1 MIDSLCARVRKRL
14 PDSRAAPCESFIRQ
28 FYHWVPPEDL
38 ADRTPAD
45 LYGAAI
51 SQWNLAQERAPGAA
65 KVRVYNPDPERDG
78 WQSPHT
84 VIEIISDD
92 MPFIVDS
99 VTMEL
104 GRQGYSIDLVI
115 HPVVR
120 VQRDDDGRLSDVIEP
135 GAEAPDAIGESVL
148 HAEVVRERDPQKLEA
163 LAEGLERVLAE
174 VRAAVEDWG
183 PMRDQTERLIEE
195 FDAHPPPIASKDVDE
210 VKLFL
215 RWVAADHFTFLG
227 YREYDLVA
235 DGDGVALQVVPGSGL
250 GILRGAPRSP
260 LKRLGSKALSLAM
273 AQRILVLT
281 KANSRSNVHRLV
293 YLDYIGV
300 KKFGP
305 DGEVTGERR
314 FLGLYT
320 SAAYKNSPREIPLI
334 RHKVQRVLERAGF
347 PPASH
352 DRKALL
358 EIIESYPRDSLFQ
371 MDSDE
376 LFGVAMGILGLGER
390 QRVRLFVRHD
400 PLDRFVECLVTIP
413 RDRFNTENRER
424 VGRILLEAFGGS
436 HLDWTLQRSESV
448 VVRALYIVHCP
459 KGTPSDYDV
468 GEIESRLARETRAW
482 TDDLRSA
489 LIEAHG
495 EDQGTELHRRY
506 ERAFPLA
513 YRADWPAS
521 NAVADVER
529 IEQLAAGNGPIMS
542 LYRPLSGQVGTLRS
556 KLFSSGRVTLS
567 DVLPTFEHMGATV
580 IDERPYE
587 IAPAGET
594 KAWIYDFGLRCVAE
608 DVERVG
614 DLFQEAFLAA
624 RRGELEDDGLNGLVL
639 RAALTGREVT
649 IIRAIA
655 KHLRQA
661 GIAFSDAYMERTLL
675 GHPEIAALLV
685 KLFCGRFDPR
695 RHDRHAAER
704 LTREIE
710 AAIDA
715 VKSLDEDRILRSF
728 LSVVCAILRT
738 NYFRIGSGEEDP
750 VGDAGKHRPY
760 LSFKLDPSK
769 IATLPAPRPRF
780 EIFVYSPRFEG
791 VHLRGGKVARGGL
804 RWSDRR
810 EDFRTEILGLMKA
823 QMVKNALIVPVGS
836 KGGFVLKRPP
846 ADGGREALQQ
856 EGIACYRMFL
866 SGLLDLT
873 DNIVGGDVV
882 PPDRVVRYDDD
893 DPYLVVAADKGTA
906 TFSDIANEVSAAY
919 NFWLGDAFASGGSQG
934 YDHKQMGITAGGA
947 WESVKRHFRA
957 LERDIQQTDFTV
969 SGIGDM
975 SGDVFGNGMLLSRHI
990 KLVAAFNH
998 MHVFLDPDPDAERSF
1013 AERKRLFELPRS
1025 AWTDYDESL
1034 MSQGGGV
1041 YSRTAKSIAI
1051 SPQVREALG
1060 IDDSELAPTDL
1071 IRAILRAPV
1080 DLLWNGGIG
1089 TYVKA
1094 SSESHAD
1101 AGDKANDALR
1111 VDGRELRCSVVGE
1124 GGNLGFTQ
1132 RGRIEY
1138 ALGGGRINT
1147 DAIDNVAGVNCSDHE
1162 VNIKILL
1169 GSLIADGEMTRQ
1181 ERNELL
1187 AEMTEAVGDQ
1197 VLYGSYTQTQAMSIA
1212 LAQAPSMVDVHAR
1225 LIHQL
1230 VQVAGL
1236 NRELEFLPDDETI
1249 SERKAA
1255 HQGLV
1260 APELAVLMAYCKIF
1274 LYAELLESDLPE
1286 DPYLAHDLERYFPP
1300 PLGPGPSRHRTSP
1313 DRPLP
1318 QSSSSERYRGY
1329 MRTHRLSREII
1340 ATVVANQL
1348 VDRGGTT
1355 FVFRLREETGAPPSI
1370 LARGYTVARE
1380 VFDMR
1385 AFWIAVETLD
1395 NEVDAQVQ
1403 IEMLIEARRLVER
1416 ATRWMVRA
1424 NPRRIDIE
1432 AATRRFE
1439 PGVKLLERA
1448 LPEVLDENDRAAFS
1462 ARAAELENAGV
1473 PAELA
1478 AKVAG
1483 MPFMISVFDIV
1494 EVAAVTGRDQAMVMT
1509 TYLQLGSRLELN
1521 WLRDRII
1528 QLSRGNRW
1536 QALARAALREDLYAV
1551 HRMLTQE
1558 VLESAGAGA
1567 GAEAAIEAWWQR
1579 NADTVTRH
1587 LAMLSDINASRVYDT
1602 TTLPV
1607 ALREARNLLGAG
1619 AVPGARGVDAD
1630 GTGPAQ
1636 ALAMTEAQ

>member
-1 MIDSLCARVRKRL
+1 LIDSLCVRVRKRL
-14 PDSRAAPCESFIRQ
+14 PDARVAPCESFIRQ
-28 FYHWVPPEDL
+28 FYHWVPAADL

-51 SQWNLAQERAPGAA
+51 SEWNLAQERPSGTA

-99 VTMEL
+99 ITMEL

-120 VQRDDDGRLSDVIEP
+120 VQRDHDGRLLDVIEP
-135 GAEAPDAIGESVL
+135 GATAPDAIGESVL
-148 HAEVVRERDPQKLEA
+148 HAEVVRERDPGE
-163 LAEGLERVLAE
+163 LARLTENLERVLEE

-183 PMRDQTERLIEE
+183 PMREQTDRLIAEL
-195 FDAHPPPIASKDVDE
+195 DAHPPPLDSKDVDE
-210 VKLFL
+210 VKSFL

-227 YREYDLVA
+227 YREYDLVV
-235 DGDGVALQVVPGSGL
+235 DGDGVGLQVVPESGL
-250 GILRGAPRSP
+250 GILRGAPTTP
-260 LKRLGSKALSLAM
+260 FKRLGSKALALAM
-273 AQRILVLT
+273 AQHILVLT
-281 KANSRSNVHRLV
+281 KANTRSNVHRPA

-300 KKFGP
+300 KRFGP
-305 DGEVTGERR
+305 DGEVIGERR

-320 SAAYKNSPREIPLI
+320 TAAYKNSPREIPLI
-334 RHKVQRVLERAGF
+334 RHKVERVLRRAGF

-358 EIIESYPRDSLFQ
+358 EIIESYPRDSMFQ
-371 MDSDE
+371 MDSDD
-376 LFGVAMGILGLGER
+376 LFEVAMGILGLGER

-424 VGRILLEAFGGS
+424 VGRILLESFGGN

-448 VVRALYIVHCP
+448 LVRVLYIVHCP

-468 GEIESRLARETRAW
+468 AGIELRLARETRAW
-482 TDDLRSA
+482 TDDLRAA

-495 EDQGTELHRRY
+495 EDRGVKLHRRY
-506 ERAFPLA
+506 ERAFPPA
-513 YRADWPAS
+513 YRADWPARS
-521 NAVADVER
+521 AVADVAD
-529 IEQLAAGNGPIMS
+529 IEQLAAGGGPIMS
-542 LYRPLSGQVGTLRS
+542 LYRPLEGQVGTLRS
-556 KLFSSGRVTLS
+556 KLFSSGRVSLS

-580 IDERPYE
+580 VDERPYE
-587 IAPAGET
+587 ISPAGGT

-614 DLFQEAFLAA
+614 DIFQDAFLAA

-649 IIRAIA
+649 VIRAVA
-655 KHLRQA
+655 KYLRQA

-675 GHPEIAALLV
+675 RHPEIATLLV
-685 KLFCGRFDPR
+685 KLFCARFDPQR
-695 RHDRHAAER
+695 RDPDAAER
-704 LTREIE
+704 LAREIE
-710 AAIDA
+710 EAVDA
-715 VKSLDEDRILRSF
+715 VASLDEDRILRSF

-738 NYFRIGSGEEDP
+738 NYFRGGSGEDDLAGDP
-750 VGDAGKHRPY
+750 ATHRPY

-769 IATLPAPRPRF
+769 IATLPAPRPLF

-836 KGGFVLKRPP
+836 KGGFVLKRPL
-846 ADGGREALQQ
+846 ADGGREALLE

-866 SGLLDLT
+866 SGLLDVT
-873 DNIVGGDVV
+873 DNIVGGEVV
-882 PPDRVVRYDDD
+882 APDRVVRYDDD

-919 NFWLGDAFASGGSQG
+919 DFWLGDAFASGGSQG
-934 YDHKQMGITAGGA
+934 YDHKQMGITAGGG

-957 LERDIQQTDFTV
+957 LERDIQKTDFTV
-969 SGIGDM
+969 AGIGDM

-998 MHVFLDPDPDAERSF
+998 MHVFLDPDPDAARSF
-1013 AERKRLFELPRS
+1013 AERKRLFALPRS
-1025 AWTDYDESL
+1025 SWSDYDESL
-1034 MSQGGGV
+1034 ISKGGGI
-1041 YSRTAKSIAI
+1041 YLRTAKSIAI
-1051 SPQVREALG
+1051 SPQVREVLG
-1060 IDDSELAPTDL
+1060 IDDQELAPNDL

-1094 SSESHAD
+1094 SSEGHAD
-1101 AGDKANDALR
+1101 AGDKTNDAVR

-1169 GSLIADGEMTRQ
+1169 GSLIADGEMTRDR
-1181 ERNELL
+1181 RNELL

-1197 VLYGSYTQTQAMSIA
+1197 VLYGSYTQTQAMSIG
-1212 LAQAPSMVDVHAR
+1212 LAQAASMVDVHAR
-1225 LIHQL
+1225 LIHRL
-1230 VQVAGL
+1230 EQVTGL
-1236 NRELEFLPDDETI
+1236 SRELEFLPDDETI

-1255 HQGLV
+1255 HRGLV
-1260 APELAVLMAYCKIF
+1260 APELAVVMAYCKIF
-1274 LYAELLESDLPE
+1274 VYAQLLESDLPE

-1300 PLGPGPSRHRTSP
+1300 PLP
-1313 DRPLP
+1313 
-1318 QSSSSERYRGY
+1318 ERYSAQ
-1329 MRTHRLSREII
+1329 MRSHRLSREII

-1348 VDRGGTT
+1348 VDRAGTT
-1355 FVFRLREETGAPPSI
+1355 FAFRLREETGAPVSI
-1370 LARGYTVARE
+1370 LARAYAVARE
-1380 VFDMR
+1380 VFEMR
-1385 AFWIAVETLD
+1385 AFWLAVEALD
-1395 NEVDAQVQ
+1395 NEVHSDVQ
-1403 IEMLIEARRLVER
+1403 LDMLIEARRLVER
-1416 ATRWMVRA
+1416 ATRWLVRA

-1432 AATRRFE
+1432 ATTRRFE
-1439 PGVKLLERA
+1439 PGVKLLEGA
-1448 LPEVLDENDRAAFS
+1448 LPGVLDDNDRDAFT
-1462 ARAAELENAGV
+1462 ARATELEGAGV
-1473 PAELA
+1473 PAGLA

-1483 MPFMISVFDIV
+1483 MPSMISVFDIV
-1494 EVAAVTGRDQAMVMT
+1494 EVAAATGRDQAAVMSV
-1509 TYLQLGSRLELN
+1509 YSQLGSRLELN

-1528 QLSRGNRW
+1528 ELPRANRW
-1536 QALARAALREDLYAV
+1536 QALARAALREDLYSV

-1558 VLESAGAGA
+1558 ILESAGGDAD
-1567 GAEAAIEAWWQR
+1567 AEAAIDAWSQP
-1579 NADTVTRH
+1579 NAAAVERH
-1587 LAMLSDINASRVYDT
+1587 IAMLSDINASRVYDT

-1607 ALREARNLLGAG
+1607 ALREVRSLVRAG
-1619 AVPGARGVDAD
+1619 AVDTNGA
-1630 GTGPAQ
+1630 GPTA
-1636 ALAMTEAQ
+1636 AVAMTEAE

>member
-1 MIDSLCARVRKRL
+1 MIDSLCLRVRERL

-28 FYHWVPPEDL
+28 FYHWVPPADL
-38 ADRTPAD
+38 ADRTPED

-78 WQSPHT
+78 WRSPHT

-120 VQRDDDGRLSDVIEP
+120 VQRDRDRRLRDVIEP
-135 GAEAPDAIGESVL
+135 GAEAPEAIGESVL
-148 HAEVVRERDPQKLEA
+148 HAEVVRERDPKKLEE
-163 LAEGLERVLAE
+163 LADGLERVLAE

-195 FDAHPPPIASKDVDE
+195 FDAHPPPMAAKDVDE

-235 DGDGVALQVVPGSGL
+235 EGDGVALRVVPGSGL

-260 LKRLGSKALSLAM
+260 LKRLGSKALTLAM

-281 KANSRSNVHRLV
+281 KANSRSNVHRPV

-305 DGEVTGERR
+305 GGEVTGERR

-334 RHKVQRVLERAGF
+334 RHKVERVLERAGF

-376 LFGVAMGILGLGER
+376 LFAVAMGILGLGER

-448 VVRALYIVHCP
+448 LVRALYIVHCP
-459 KGTPSDYDV
+459 KGTPSDYDAE
-468 GEIESRLARETRAW
+468 EIESRLARETRAW
-482 TDDLRSA
+482 TGDLRAA

-495 EDQGTELHRRY
+495 EDQGVKLHRRY

-513 YRADWPAS
+513 YRADWAA
-521 NAVADVER
+521 NAAVADVEE
-529 IEQLAAGNGPIMS
+529 IEQLAAGHGPIMS

-556 KLFSSGRVTLS
+556 KLFSSGRVSLS

-649 IIRAIA
+649 IIRAVA
-655 KHLRQA
+655 KYLRQA

-675 GHPEIAALLV
+675 GHPEIATLLV
-685 KLFCGRFDPR
+685 KLFCARFDPR
-695 RHDRHAAER
+695 RRDRHAAER

-710 AAIDA
+710 EGVDA
-715 VKSLDEDRILRSF
+715 VESLDEDRILRSF

-738 NYFRIGSGEEDP
+738 NYFRVGSGEEDP

-769 IATLPAPRPRF
+769 IAALPAPRPRF
-780 EIFVYSPRFEG
+780 EIFVYAPRFEG
-791 VHLRGGKVARGGL
+791 VHLRGGKVARGGV

-846 ADGGREALQQ
+846 ADGGREALAQ

-882 PPDRVVRYDDD
+882 PPDRVVRFDDD

-969 SGIGDM
+969 AGIGDM

-998 MHVFLDPDPDAERSF
+998 LHVFLDPEPDAERSF

-1025 AWTDYDESL
+1025 SWTDYDQSL
-1034 MSQGGGV
+1034 ISRGGGV
-1041 YSRTAKSIAI
+1041 YSRTAKSIEI
-1051 SPQVREALG
+1051 SPQVRGVLG
-1060 IDDSELAPTDL
+1060 IDESELAPNDL

-1132 RGRIEY
+1132 CGRIEY

-1169 GSLIADGEMTRQ
+1169 GSLIADGEMTRH

-1197 VLYGSYTQTQAMSIA
+1197 VLYGSYTQTQAMSIG

-1249 SERKAA
+1249 SERKTA
-1255 HQGLV
+1255 HQGLL
-1260 APELAVLMAYCKIF
+1260 APELAVVMAYCKIF
-1274 LYAELLESDLPE
+1274 LYAQLLESDLPE
-1286 DPYLAHDLERYFPP
+1286 DGYLAHDLERYFPP
-1300 PLGPGPSRHRTSP
+1300 PLGPGPARHRASP
-1313 DRPLP
+1313 DRPAP
-1318 QSSSSERYRGY
+1318 QSLGSERYRAY
-1329 MRTHRLSREII
+1329 MRSHRLSREII

-1355 FVFRLREETGAPPSI
+1355 FVFRLREETGAPPSL
-1370 LARGYTVARE
+1370 LARAYTVARE

-1385 AFWIAVETLD
+1385 AFWVAVETLD

-1403 IEMLIEARRLVER
+1403 IDMLLEARRLVER

-1439 PGVKLLERA
+1439 PGVKLLEGA
-1448 LPEVLDENDRAAFS
+1448 LPDVLDDNDRAAFS
-1462 ARAAELENAGV
+1462 ARAGELQSAGV
-1473 PAELA
+1473 PAGLA
-1478 AKVAG
+1478 TKVAG
-1483 MPFMISVFDIV
+1483 MPSMISVFDIV
-1494 EVAAVTGRDQAMVMT
+1494 EVAAATGRDQATVMSV
-1509 TYLQLGSRLELN
+1509 YSQLGSRLELN

-1528 QLSRGNRW
+1528 QLPRGNRW

-1551 HRMLTQE
+1551 HRMLTHE
-1558 VLESAGAGA
+1558 VLQSAGEHA

-1579 NADTVTRH
+1579 NDAAVARH
-1587 LAMLSDINASRVYDT
+1587 IAMLSDINASRVYDT

-1607 ALREARNLLGAG
+1607 ALREVRHLVGAG
-1619 AVPGARGVDAD
+1619 AGAGGGDAD
-1630 GTGPAQ
+1630 GAGRTQ
-1636 ALAMTEAQ
+1636 ALAMTEAE